1 MSKNKI
7 LITVYVLTIIVTLFN
22 LVGFI
27 KDGAFYSTNSLPQGE
42 FLYASMSPDGN
53 KTVRIFKVENSIGKA
68 IRGELVI
75 LNDDGTDTVRNI
87 YWSVGEDNAM
97 TGWQTEDIVTI
108 NDINIDTTDEDY
120 AFDSRREL
128 EYDNIATLK
137 MKQN

>member
-27 KDGAFYSTNSLPQGE
+27 KDSAFYSTNSLPQGE

-87 YWSVGEDNAM
+87 FWSVGEDNAM

-128 EYDNIATLK
+128 EYNDIATLK
-137 MKQN
+137 IKLK

>member
-27 KDGAFYSTNSLPQGE
+27 KDSVFYSTNSLPQGE

-128 EYDNIATLK
+128 EYDDIATLK
-137 MKQN
+137 IKLK

>member
-27 KDGAFYSTNSLPQGE
+27 KDSAFYSTNSLPQGE

>member
-27 KDGAFYSTNSLPQGE
+27 KDSAFYSTNSLPQGE

-128 EYDNIATLK
+128 EYNDIATLK
-137 MKQN
+137 IKLK

>member
-1 MSKNKI
+1 MSKSRI
-7 LITVYVLTIIVTLFN
+7 LITVYVLAIIVTLFN

-27 KDGAFYSTNSLPQGE
+27 KDSAFYSTKSLPKGE
-42 FLYASMSPDGN
+42 FLYASMSPNGN

-128 EYDNIATLK
+128 RYNDIATLK
-137 MKQN
+137 IKLK

>member
-27 KDGAFYSTNSLPQGE
+27 KDSAFYSTNSLPQGE

-128 EYDNIATLK
+128 EYNDITTLK
-137 MKQN
+137 IKLK

>member
-1 MSKNKI
+1 MSKNRI
-7 LITVYVLTIIVTLFN
+7 IITVYALTIIVTLFN
-22 LVGFI
+22 LVGFV
-27 KDGAFYSTNSLPQGE
+27 KDSAFYSAKSLPQGE

-97 TGWQTEDIVTI
+97 TGWQTGDIVTI

-120 AFDSRREL
+120 AYDSRREL

>member
-27 KDGAFYSTNSLPQGE
+27 KDSAFYSTNSLPQGE

-128 EYDNIATLK
+128 QYNDIATLK
-137 MKQN
+137 VKLK